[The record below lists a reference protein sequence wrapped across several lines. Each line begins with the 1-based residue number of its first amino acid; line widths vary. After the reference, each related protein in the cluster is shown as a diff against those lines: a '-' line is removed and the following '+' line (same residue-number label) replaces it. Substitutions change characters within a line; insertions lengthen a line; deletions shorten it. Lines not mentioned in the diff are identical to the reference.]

1 MLKEFGERY
10 LAAGANGCTVKP
22 VQPNELFDAVENLPI
37 IQESAPA
44 NAFDGALFENDPE
57 FLTEIVGLFL
67 ETYPQLLTEIEDAI
81 SGQDAAG
88 LCRAAHTLKGAV
100 ANFGAKAVVE
110 QAETLETMG
119 KTGDFSSVADDS
131 RSLRALL
138 SRFEPE
144 LRGALRRATEQVV
157 T

>member
-1 MLKEFGERY
+1 MRGTISVRRRKRLHRQTGPAER
-10 LAAGANGCTVKP
+10 AVRCRRKP
-22 VQPNELFDAVENLPI
+22 AYNTRI
-37 IQESAPA
+37 SAREC
-44 NAFDGALFENDPE
+44 FDGALFENDPE